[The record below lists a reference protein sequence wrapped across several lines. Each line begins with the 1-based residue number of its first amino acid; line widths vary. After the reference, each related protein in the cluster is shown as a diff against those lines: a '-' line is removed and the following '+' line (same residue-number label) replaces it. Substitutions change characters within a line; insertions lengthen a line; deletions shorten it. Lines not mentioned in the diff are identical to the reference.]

1 MRTIQTN
8 EFESEMLLSQK
19 KDESLNKAE
28 NLNQT
33 TEAVLTESVP
43 EKEEEKMD
51 IEHANVSLSPALW
64 VIPIIIV
71 INNDSFNQ

>member
-1 MRTIQTN
+1 
-8 EFESEMLLSQK
+8 
-19 KDESLNKAE
+19 
-28 NLNQT
+28 
-33 TEAVLTESVP
+33 LTESVP

-71 INNDSFNQ
+71 INNDSFN

>member
-71 INNDSFNQ
+71 INNDSFN

>member
-51 IEHANVSLSPALW
+51 IEHANVSLSPAL
-64 VIPIIIV
+64 
-71 INNDSFNQ
+71 